1 MEKIPHYVR
10 HTKARDFA
18 GPDHKCPSCGSRKL
32 KLKKNKSGEFLVCQS
47 CRATM
52 PIVNVR

>member
-18 GPDHKCPSCGSRKL
+18 GPDHKCPSCGSKKL
-32 KLKKNKSGEFLVCQS
+32 KHKKGKSGEFLVCQS
-47 CRATM
+47 CKATI
-52 PIVNVR
+52 PIVIV